1 LGFLNPFGKGFKP
14 PEAKNMFKLLLFIAI
29 LILIF
34 GYRKRQKVKGG
45 ININTVLMAALVVLF
60 IISLLTRFQN

>member
-1 LGFLNPFGKGFKP
+1 
-14 PEAKNMFKLLLFIAI
+14 MFKLLIFIAI

-34 GYRKRQKVKGG
+34 GYRKKQKVKGG
-45 ININTVLMAALVVLF
+45 ININTILMAALVVLF

>member
-1 LGFLNPFGKGFKP
+1 
-14 PEAKNMFKLLLFIAI
+14 MFKLLIFIAI

-34 GYRKRQKVKGG
+34 GYRKKQKAKGG
-45 ININTVLMAALVVLF
+45 ININTILMAALVVLF

>member
-1 LGFLNPFGKGFKP
+1 
-14 PEAKNMFKLLLFIAI
+14 MFKLLLFIAI

-34 GYRKRQKVKGG
+34 GYRKKQKIKGG
-45 ININTVLMAALVVLF
+45 ININTILMAALVVLF